1 MKNLLSILLL
11 TFIFTQTQD
20 PNLTEELG
28 VPCPECPTC
37 EVCPPVCEGTC
48 LSEEE
53 TKGLFDNIK
62 ELQFDLEKSKEIK
75 QNLKFQIED
84 CDQIIMDYDEG
95 MRLCERQIKIKED
108 MIKTIKPKWYENKYL
123 WFFGG
128 VVLTSGSVFL
138 AGQIK

>member
-20 PNLTEELG
+20 PNLTEEVG
-28 VPCPECPTC
+28 TS
-37 EVCPPVCEGTC
+37 CPPVCEGTC

-53 TKGLFDNIK
+53 TQGLFDNIK
-62 ELQFDLEKSKEIK
+62 ALEFKREVCESAYANLESQIK
-75 QNLKFQIED
+75 DYDKLT
-84 CDQIIMDYDEG
+84 MDYEESVK
-95 MRLCERQIKIKED
+95 LCEVQIKIKED

-128 VVLTSGSVFL
+128 VFFTSGTVYL
-138 AGQIK
+138 AGQLD

>member
-20 PNLTEELG
+20 PNLTEEVG
-28 VPCPECPTC
+28 EP
-37 EVCPPVCEGTC
+37 CPPVCEGTC

-53 TKGLFDNIK
+53 TQGLFNNIK
-62 ELQFDLEKSKEIK
+62 ELEFKRETCEKAYANFESQME
-75 QNLKFQIED
+75 E
-84 CDQIIMDYDEG
+84 CDEYIDECDEQAK
-95 MRLCERQIKIKED
+95 LYEEQIKIKED

-128 VVLTSGSVFL
+128 VFFTSSTVYL
-138 AGQIK
+138 AGQLD